1 MARMVSPWPRAE
13 LARER
18 TRGTLTAIML
28 GKMLAVSLLFA
39 GTVVAQEPVHS
50 EPPVYVTAIDLIA
63 EVRDQDG
70 KLSRD
75 LKAEDFTVLEDDVE
89 RKVIGLEYLDAPPPD
104 ESGMSLPYMG
114 AKPEWQIVVYFDS
127 LFSSTI
133 NLRHVSNALAA
144 QAEELAEK
152 GTVEIVVGD
161 MKTELALPATRDVEA
176 IRRGLKDAGLRGAKD
191 FLTVNRR
198 RFAMDLDDKTSTPA
212 KSTSRPNTEAALPPV
227 VQPNFRLDQVR
238 PYVMQEIEMAQRFR
252 RNLLEWMARY
262 PRQRPR
268 LLLLVS
274 GGFEYDP
281 VAYYFGFSQGSK
293 DAQRAREEFSQY
305 NLGAPIS
312 AMAKTLAAS
321 AWTTISV
328 DSPSGAG
335 EAWIDDGGRSGI
347 GRVRNLTVDH
357 PGQGSAFTSRSSRD
371 PLLALADA
379 TGGSVV
385 QRAQLDEMISDLGG
399 RVKITYQ
406 VSRPPDGKTHKV
418 AVRANRPGLTVR
430 TMKWSSEAT
439 PDDIAAVRAAQILR
453 DGNTLGELPTTLK
466 VEWTPGTTGVRSG
479 NIVVDS
485 SLAPIASVLASRRS
499 SYRVTI
505 LARQA
510 GQQPMLLHRIVNDY
524 DPSKGKFR
532 YTAPITAPASKLEL
546 AIVVEELTTGVWG
559 GARTQVQ

>member
-1 MARMVSPWPRAE
+1 
-13 LARER
+13 
-18 TRGTLTAIML
+18 
-28 GKMLAVSLLFA
+28 MLAVSLLFA
-39 GTVVAQEPVHS
+39 GTVVAQERVHT

-63 EVRDQDG
+63 EVRGADG

-89 RKVIGLEYLDAPPPD
+89 RKVIGLEYLDAPAPD
-104 ESGMSLPYMG
+104 ESGTSVPYMG

-144 QAEELAEK
+144 QAEELAAK
-152 GTVEIVVGD
+152 GPVEVVVGD
-161 MKTELALPATRDVEA
+161 MKTSLVLPATRDVEA
-176 IRRGLKDAGLRGAKD
+176 IRRGLKEAGLRGAKD

-198 RFAMDLDDKTSTPA
+198 RFAADLDDKASTPA
-212 KSTSRPNTEAALPPV
+212 KNTTRGNEAGMAPV
-227 VQPNFRLDQVR
+227 AQPMVRLEQVR

-305 NLGAPIS
+305 DLGAPIN

-321 AWTTISV
+321 AWTMISV

-357 PGQGSAFTSRSSRD
+357 PGTGSAFTSRSSRD
-371 PLLALADA
+371 PLLEFADA

-385 QRAQLDEMISDLGG
+385 QRSQIGEMISDLGG

-418 AVRANRPGLTVR
+418 AVRTNRPGMTVR

-453 DGNTLGELPTTLK
+453 DGDSLGELPTTLK

-499 SYRVTI
+499 AFRVTI
-505 LARQA
+505 LARQS

-532 YTAPITAPASKLEL
+532 YTAPITAPSSKLEL
-546 AIVVEELTTGVWG
+546 AIVVEELSTGVWG

>member
-1 MARMVSPWPRAE
+1 
-13 LARER
+13 
-18 TRGTLTAIML
+18 ML
-28 GKMLAVSLLFA
+28 GKTLVVSLLFA
-39 GTVVAQEPVHS
+39 GTVVAQEPVHT
-50 EPPVYVTAIDLIA
+50 EAPVYVTAIDLIA
-63 EVRDQDG
+63 EVRGEDG

-75 LKAEDFTVLEDDVE
+75 LKAEDVTVLEDDVE
-89 RKVIGLEYLDAPPPD
+89 RKVIGLEYLDDPAPAEPGTSPR
-104 ESGMSLPYMG
+104 
-114 AKPEWQIVVYFDS
+114 AKTDWQIVIYFDS

-144 QAEELAEK
+144 QAEKLAEK

-161 MKTELALPATRDVEA
+161 MKTSLALPATRDVEA
-176 IRRGLKDAGLRGAKD
+176 IRRGLKQAGLRGAKD

-198 RFAMDLDDKTSTPA
+198 RFTADLDDKASTPA
-212 KSTSRPNTEAALPPV
+212 KTTSTPSREIALPPV
-227 VQPNFRLDQVR
+227 VQPNLRLDQVR

-281 VAYYFGFSQGSK
+281 TAYYFGFAQGSP
-293 DAQRAREEFSQY
+293 DAQKARAEFSQY
-305 NLGAPIS
+305 DIGSPIS
-312 AMAKTLAAS
+312 ALAKTLAAS
-321 AWTTISV
+321 AWTMISV

-357 PGQGSAFTSRSSRD
+357 PGQGSAFTSRSTRD
-371 PLLALADA
+371 PLLEFAEA

-385 QRAQLDEMISDLGG
+385 QRAKLDEAIADLGG

-406 VSRPPDGKTHKV
+406 VSRPPDGKTRKI
-418 AVRANRPGLTVR
+418 AVRTSRPGITIR

-439 PDDIAAVRAAQILR
+439 PDDIAAVRAVQILR
-453 DGNTLGELPTTLK
+453 EGDSSGELPTTLK

-479 NIVVDS
+479 TIVVES
-485 SLAPIASVLASRRS
+485 ALEPIAAALASSRRS
-499 SYRVTI
+499 AFRVTI
-505 LARQA
+505 LAKQE
-510 GQQPMLLHRIVNDY
+510 GQQPVLLHRVVSSY
-524 DPSKGKFR
+524 DPSRGKFR

-546 AIVVEELTTGVWG
+546 GIIVEELSTGVWG